1 MNRQMFAQ
9 GGFVRPMQE
18 GGIASMQ
25 VMPQAAP
32 APDPAMMGGMPP
44 DPAMMGGMPPE
55 EMSMDQAA
63 QGAMAQ
69 GVDPAMLEQ
78 TLGDYQQGMNDL
90 DNAEDYETV
99 INTIR
104 GDQLPMQARYDELAG
119 MVGPEDATAT
129 PESVLTL
136 IQPVMQMA
144 AVDQGIGGLAQD
156 EMMAPIEGPMAEGIM
171 STVNMGPAEGPA
183 PVNFSQGG
191 AVQYM
196 DNGGPVQYMEN
207 GGVDQNSANLA
218 FAQSLSAKN
227 DQNKD
232 FATSPELLQPPSAMM
247 CPPRP

>member
-1 MNRQMFAQ
+1 MNREVMNRQMFAQ

-25 VMPQAAP
+25 LMPQAAP
-32 APDPAMMGGMPP
+32 AP

-104 GDQLPMQARYDELAG
+104 
-119 MVGPEDATAT
+119 
-129 PESVLTL
+129 
-136 IQPVMQMA
+136 
-144 AVDQGIGGLAQD
+144 
-156 EMMAPIEGPMAEGIM
+156 
-171 STVNMGPAEGPA
+171 
-183 PVNFSQGG
+183 
-191 AVQYM
+191 
-196 DNGGPVQYMEN
+196 
-207 GGVDQNSANLA
+207 
-218 FAQSLSAKN
+218 
-227 DQNKD
+227 
-232 FATSPELLQPPSAMM
+232 
-247 CPPRP
+247 